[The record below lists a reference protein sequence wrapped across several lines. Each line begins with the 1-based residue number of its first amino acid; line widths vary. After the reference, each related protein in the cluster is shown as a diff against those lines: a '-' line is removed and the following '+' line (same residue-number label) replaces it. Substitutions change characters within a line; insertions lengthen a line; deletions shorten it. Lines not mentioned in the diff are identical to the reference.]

1 MNFFL
6 STNIS
11 LRSSQPARRLSGS
24 LLKWFLAIFVVYT
37 ITACGKERIFSAIP
51 KETGEFYSSG
61 NLSSAASDG
70 SRENLMLQADF
81 ETFCTELFK
90 KEMEVSGTLDLHYT
104 LLHPENYGIDAE
116 DASLGTYRLS
126 ELIKNSHE
134 IHDLKEKLSEFDPH
148 MLSDDQQI
156 LYDSLSER
164 IETGLMAEG
173 LELYDQPL
181 APTIGIQ
188 AQLPILLAE
197 YSFHSL
203 QDVEDYL
210 TLLSQLDSYYGDI
223 LYFEE
228 QKAAAGL
235 GPSDASIE
243 RILESCQSYLIDP
256 VNNFLTETFDT
267 RLNSL
272 STDISLSEQQKNN
285 FRSRH
290 LEVIKNSFLPAYRH
304 LIDGLSG
311 LKGRGINEGGLC
323 GFRNGRRYYEYLL
336 RSGPGLS
343 YNIEE
348 LKAALSDR
356 MQKDLETISSLSKK
370 TGPDLSF
377 RLTDPPAILSDLQTQ
392 MSGDFPVLSEASKK
406 YEIRYVPA
414 QLESTLSPAFYLTAP
429 LDDPTKNV
437 IYINNG
443 STSAKDELYPTLAHE
458 GFPGHLYQTVYF
470 REHTRNPLA
479 ALLTCSGANEGW
491 ATYVEQLSYFYDNG
505 LSEENSAYQAA
516 MRSFSLCFHSLLDI
530 GINYDGW
537 SKDRAAAFVR
547 TCFDADDALVEE
559 LWQTMIDNP
568 TNYLEYAGGYVEIM
582 EMREEAEKKLGNRF
596 SAKEFHK
603 FLLDLG
609 PVPFSVTRKYFTL
622 WLQQF

>member
-81 ETFCTELFK
+81 ETFCTDLFK

-210 TLLSQLDSYYGDI
+210 ALLSQLDSYYGDI

-256 VNNFLTETFDT
+256 VNNFLTETFET

-290 LEVIKNSFLPAYRH
+290 LEVIKNSFLPAYHH

-323 GFRNGRRYYEYLL
+323 GSRNGRRYYEYLL
-336 RSGPGLS
+336 RSGAGLS

>member
-81 ETFCTELFK
+81 ETFCTDLFK

-126 ELIKNSHE
+126 ELIKSNHE

-290 LEVIKNSFLPAYRH
+290 LEVIKNSFLPAYHH

-323 GFRNGRRYYEYLL
+323 GSRNGRRYYEYLL

-609 PVPFSVTRKYFTL
+609 PVPFSVTRKYFKL
-622 WLQQF
+622 WLQQV

>member
-24 LLKWFLAIFVVYT
+24 LLKWFLAVFVVYT

-81 ETFCTELFK
+81 ETFCTDLFK

-116 DASLGTYRLS
+116 DATLGTYRLS
-126 ELIKNSHE
+126 ERIKSNHE

-256 VNNFLTETFDT
+256 VNNFLTETFET

-609 PVPFSVTRKYFTL
+609 PVPFSVTRKYFKL
-622 WLQQF
+622 WLQQV

>member
-1 MNFFL
+1 MDLCDSDLPAVLREVSAYEFFL
-6 STNIS
+6 VNQYFSAVIAACA
-11 LRSSQPARRLSGS
+11 QAFWI

-81 ETFCTELFK
+81 ETFCTDLFK

-126 ELIKNSHE
+126 ELIKSNHE

-516 MRSFSLCFHSLLDI
+516 MRSFSL
-530 GINYDGW
+530 
-537 SKDRAAAFVR
+537 AF
-547 TCFDADDALVEE
+547 THF
-559 LWQTMIDNP
+559 
-568 TNYLEYAGGYVEIM
+568 
-582 EMREEAEKKLGNRF
+582 
-596 SAKEFHK
+596 
-603 FLLDLG
+603 
-609 PVPFSVTRKYFTL
+609 
-622 WLQQF
+622 

>member
-1 MNFFL
+1 MAFKTFRLAVVVLFL
-6 STNIS
+6 T
-11 LRSSQPARRLSGS
+11 
-24 LLKWFLAIFVVYT
+24 IF
-37 ITACGKERIFSAIP
+37 ITACQNERISRSLSP
-51 KETGEFYSSG
+51 ETGEFYSSDA
-61 NLSSAASDG
+61 LSSTQSG
-70 SRENLMLQADF
+70 HSGEEPKLQADF
-81 ETFCTELFK
+81 ESFCTELFR
-90 KEMEVSGTLDLHYT
+90 KEMESSDTLDLHYT

-116 DASLGTYRLS
+116 DAALGTYRLS

-134 IHDLKEKLSEFDPH
+134 IHDLKEKLSAFDPH
-148 MLSDDQQI
+148 VLSNDQQI
-156 LYDSLSER
+156 LYDALFER

-210 TLLSQLDSYYGDI
+210 ALLSQLDSYYGDI
-223 LYFEE
+223 LFFEE

-256 VNNFLTETFDT
+256 VNNFLTETFET

-272 STDISLSEQQKNN
+272 STDIFLSEQQKND

-370 TGPDLSF
+370 TGSDLSF
-377 RLTDPPAILSDLQTQ
+377 RLTDPPAILADLQTQ

-406 YEIRYVPA
+406 YELRYVPV

-429 LDDPTKNV
+429 LDDPTQNV

-443 STSAKDELYPTLAHE
+443 STGADDELYPTLAHE

-505 LSEENSAYQAA
+505 LSEESSAYQAA

-547 TCFDADDALVEE
+547 TCFDADDTLVEE

-582 EMREEAEKKLGNRF
+582 EMREEAENALGDHF
-596 SAKEFHK
+596 SVKDFHK

-609 PVPFSVTRKYFTL
+609 PVPFSVTRKYFKI
-622 WLQQF
+622 WLRQS

>member
-1 MNFFL
+1 M
-6 STNIS
+6 
-11 LRSSQPARRLSGS
+11 
-24 LLKWFLAIFVVYT
+24 
-37 ITACGKERIFSAIP
+37 
-51 KETGEFYSSG
+51 
-61 NLSSAASDG
+61 
-70 SRENLMLQADF
+70 
-81 ETFCTELFK
+81 
-90 KEMEVSGTLDLHYT
+90 
-104 LLHPENYGIDAE
+104 
-116 DASLGTYRLS
+116 
-126 ELIKNSHE
+126 
-134 IHDLKEKLSEFDPH
+134 
-148 MLSDDQQI
+148 
-156 LYDSLSER
+156 
-164 IETGLMAEG
+164 
-173 LELYDQPL
+173 
-181 APTIGIQ
+181 
-188 AQLPILLAE
+188 
-197 YSFHSL
+197 
-203 QDVEDYL
+203 EDYL

-290 LEVIKNSFLPAYRH
+290 LEVIKNSFLPAYHH

-323 GFRNGRRYYEYLL
+323 GSRNGRRYYEYLL

-516 MRSFSLCFHSLLDI
+516 MRSFSL
-530 GINYDGW
+530 
-537 SKDRAAAFVR
+537 
-547 TCFDADDALVEE
+547 
-559 LWQTMIDNP
+559 
-568 TNYLEYAGGYVEIM
+568 
-582 EMREEAEKKLGNRF
+582 
-596 SAKEFHK
+596 
-603 FLLDLG
+603 
-609 PVPFSVTRKYFTL
+609 
-622 WLQQF
+622 

>member
-81 ETFCTELFK
+81 ETFCTDLFK

-443 STSAKDELYPTLAHE
+443 STSAKDELYPMLAHE

>member
-1 MNFFL
+1 MHFCRFSNIFL
-6 STNIS
+6 QAVLQMRRYAERLFPWS
-11 LRSSQPARRLSGS
+11 LVV
-24 LLKWFLAIFVVYT
+24 FLVFT
-37 ITACGKERIFSAIP
+37 LTACGNERISSDFL
-51 KETGEFYSSG
+51 KETGEFYSSDA
-61 NLSSAASDG
+61 LSSTQSG
-70 SRENLMLQADF
+70 HSKEVLKLQADF
-81 ETFCTELFK
+81 DAFCTELFR
-90 KEMEVSGTLDLHYT
+90 KEMASSGTLDLHYT

-116 DASLGTYRLS
+116 DAALGTYRLS

-148 MLSDDQQI
+148 ILSDDQQI
-156 LYDSLSER
+156 LYDALFER

-210 TLLSQLDSYYGDI
+210 ALLSQLDSYYGDI

-256 VNNFLTETFDT
+256 VNNFLTETFEA

-272 STDISLSEQQKNN
+272 STGISLSEQQKND

-343 YNIEE
+343 YNIKE
-348 LKAALSDR
+348 LKAALSAR

-377 RLTDPPAILSDLQTQ
+377 RLTDPPAILDDLQTQ
-392 MSGDFPVLSEASKK
+392 MSGDFPVLSGASKK
-406 YEIRYVPA
+406 YELRYVPA

-429 LDDPTKNV
+429 LDDPTQNV

-443 STSAKDELYPTLAHE
+443 STGADDELYPTLAHE

-505 LSEENSAYQAA
+505 LSEESSAYQAA

-537 SKDRAAAFVR
+537 SKDQAAAFIR

-582 EMREEAEKKLGNRF
+582 EMREEAENALGDHF
-596 SAKEFHK
+596 SVKDFHK

-609 PVPFSVTRKYFTL
+609 PVPFSVTRKYFKI
-622 WLQQF
+622 WLRQS

>member
-81 ETFCTELFK
+81 ETFCTDLFK

-126 ELIKNSHE
+126 ELIKSNHE

-290 LEVIKNSFLPAYRH
+290 LEVIKNSFLPAYHH

-323 GFRNGRRYYEYLL
+323 GSRNGRRYYEYLL

-582 EMREEAEKKLGNRF
+582 EMREEAAKKLGNRF

-609 PVPFSVTRKYFTL
+609 PVPFSVTRKYFKL
-622 WLQQF
+622 WLQQV

>member
-1 MNFFL
+1 
-6 STNIS
+6 
-11 LRSSQPARRLSGS
+11 
-24 LLKWFLAIFVVYT
+24 
-37 ITACGKERIFSAIP
+37 
-51 KETGEFYSSG
+51 
-61 NLSSAASDG
+61 
-70 SRENLMLQADF
+70 MLQADF
-81 ETFCTELFK
+81 ETFCTDLFK

-116 DASLGTYRLS
+116 DATLGTYRLS
-126 ELIKNSHE
+126 ELIKSNHE

-156 LYDSLSER
+156 LCDSLSER

-582 EMREEAEKKLGNRF
+582 EMREEAAKKLGNRF

-609 PVPFSVTRKYFTL
+609 PVPFSVTRKYFKL
-622 WLQQF
+622 WLQQV

>member
-24 LLKWFLAIFVVYT
+24 LLKWFLAVFVVYT

-81 ETFCTELFK
+81 ETFCTDLFK

-116 DASLGTYRLS
+116 DATLGTYRLS
-126 ELIKNSHE
+126 ELIKSNHE

-256 VNNFLTETFDT
+256 MNNFLTETFDT

-370 TGPDLSF
+370 TGLDLSF

-609 PVPFSVTRKYFTL
+609 PVPFSVTRKYFKL
-622 WLQQF
+622 WLQQV

>member
-81 ETFCTELFK
+81 ETFCTDLFK

-126 ELIKNSHE
+126 ELIKSNHE

-256 VNNFLTETFDT
+256 VNNFLTETFET

-311 LKGRGINEGGLC
+311 LKGRGINEGGIC

-609 PVPFSVTRKYFTL
+609 PVPFSVTRKYFKL
-622 WLQQF
+622 WLQQV

>member
-24 LLKWFLAIFVVYT
+24 LLKWFLAVFVVYT

-81 ETFCTELFK
+81 ETFCTDLFK

-116 DASLGTYRLS
+116 DATLGTYRLS
-126 ELIKNSHE
+126 ELIKSNHE

-568 TNYLEYAGGYVEIM
+568 TNYLEYADGYVEIM

>member
-81 ETFCTELFK
+81 ETFCTDLFK

-126 ELIKNSHE
+126 ELIKSNHE

-582 EMREEAEKKLGNRF
+582 EMREEAAKKLGNRF

-609 PVPFSVTRKYFTL
+609 PVPFSVTRKYFKL
-622 WLQQF
+622 WLQQV

>member
-24 LLKWFLAIFVVYT
+24 LLKWFLAVFVVYT

-81 ETFCTELFK
+81 ETFCTDLFK

-126 ELIKNSHE
+126 ELIKSSHE

-164 IETGLMAEG
+164 IETSLMAEG

-181 APTIGIQ
+181 APTIGIK

-256 VNNFLTETFDT
+256 VNNFITETFDT

-370 TGPDLSF
+370 TGLDLSF

-609 PVPFSVTRKYFTL
+609 PVPFSVTRKYFKL
-622 WLQQF
+622 WLQQV

>member
-24 LLKWFLAIFVVYT
+24 LLKWFLAVFVVYT

-81 ETFCTELFK
+81 ETFCTDLFK

-126 ELIKNSHE
+126 ELIKSSHE

-164 IETGLMAEG
+164 IETSLMAEG

-370 TGPDLSF
+370 TGLDLSF

>member
-81 ETFCTELFK
+81 ETFCTDLFK

-126 ELIKNSHE
+126 ELIKSNHE

-210 TLLSQLDSYYGDI
+210 ALLSQLDSYYGDI

-256 VNNFLTETFDT
+256 VNNFLTETFET

-311 LKGRGINEGGLC
+311 LKGRGINEGGIC

>member
-1 MNFFL
+1 MRIPHISFKQKHLFFL
-6 STNIS
+6 CAGVTAVLLCFC
-11 LRSSQPARRLSGS
+11 LRSPDFDSFTMEIFRQELSGN
-24 LLKWFLAIFVVYT
+24 T
-37 ITACGKERIFSAIP
+37 
-51 KETGEFYSSG
+51 
-61 NLSSAASDG
+61 LS
-70 SRENLMLQADF
+70 
-81 ETFCTELFK
+81 
-90 KEMEVSGTLDLHYT
+90 LHYT
-104 LLHPENYGIDAE
+104 LADPASFDIAQEKI
-116 DASLGTYRLS
+116 SLGTLPATPDSESLAALQNLQIRLKAFS
-126 ELIKNSHE
+126 ENGLTPDE
-134 IHDLKEKLSEFDPH
+134 QRTADLLSWW
-148 MLSDDQQI
+148 LTGQAA
-156 LYDSLSER
+156 LYDYYYLQE
-164 IETGLMAEG
+164 
-173 LELYDQPL
+173 PL
-181 APTIGIQ
+181 GPTLGIQ

-210 TLLSQLDSYYGDI
+210 TLLSHLDSYYGDI

-256 VNNFLTETFDT
+256 VNNFLTETFET

-304 LIDGLSG
+304 LINGLSG

-323 GFRNGRRYYEYLL
+323 GFRDGRQYYEYLL

-377 RLTDPPAILSDLQTQ
+377 RLTDPPAILADLQAQ
-392 MSGDFPVLSEASKK
+392 MSGDFPALSEASKK
-406 YEIRYVPA
+406 YELRYVPA

-429 LDDPTKNV
+429 LDDPTRNV

-443 STSAKDELYPTLAHE
+443 STSADDELYPTLAHE

-559 LWQTMIDNP
+559 LWQTLIDNP

-609 PVPFSVTRKYFTL
+609 PVPFSVTRKYFKL
-622 WLQQF
+622 WLRQV

>member
-1 MNFFL
+1 M
-6 STNIS
+6 
-11 LRSSQPARRLSGS
+11 
-24 LLKWFLAIFVVYT
+24 
-37 ITACGKERIFSAIP
+37 
-51 KETGEFYSSG
+51 
-61 NLSSAASDG
+61 
-70 SRENLMLQADF
+70 
-81 ETFCTELFK
+81 
-90 KEMEVSGTLDLHYT
+90 
-104 LLHPENYGIDAE
+104 
-116 DASLGTYRLS
+116 
-126 ELIKNSHE
+126 
-134 IHDLKEKLSEFDPH
+134 
-148 MLSDDQQI
+148 
-156 LYDSLSER
+156 
-164 IETGLMAEG
+164 
-173 LELYDQPL
+173 
-181 APTIGIQ
+181 
-188 AQLPILLAE
+188 
-197 YSFHSL
+197 
-203 QDVEDYL
+203 EDYL
-210 TLLSQLDSYYGDI
+210 ALLSQLDSYYGDI
-223 LYFEE
+223 LFFEE

-256 VNNFLTETFDT
+256 VNNFLTETFET

-377 RLTDPPAILSDLQTQ
+377 RLTDPPAILADLQTQ

-505 LSEENSAYQAA
+505 LSAKTSAYQAA

-547 TCFDADDALVEE
+547 TCFDADDTLVEE

-622 WLQQF
+622 WLRQK

>member
-81 ETFCTELFK
+81 ETFCTDLFK

-126 ELIKNSHE
+126 ELIKSNHE

-256 VNNFLTETFDT
+256 MNNFLTETFDT

-609 PVPFSVTRKYFTL
+609 PVPFSVTRKYFKL
-622 WLQQF
+622 WLQQV

>member
-24 LLKWFLAIFVVYT
+24 LLKWFLAVFVVYT

-81 ETFCTELFK
+81 ETFCTDLFK

-116 DASLGTYRLS
+116 DATLGTYRLS
-126 ELIKNSHE
+126 ELIKSNHE

-210 TLLSQLDSYYGDI
+210 ALLSQLDSYYGDI

-256 VNNFLTETFDT
+256 VNNFLTETFET

-596 SAKEFHK
+596 SAKEFHN

-609 PVPFSVTRKYFTL
+609 PVPFSVTRKYFKL
-622 WLQQF
+622 WLQQV

>member
-24 LLKWFLAIFVVYT
+24 LLKWFLAVFVVYT

-81 ETFCTELFK
+81 ETFCTDLFK

-116 DASLGTYRLS
+116 DATLGTYRLS
-126 ELIKNSHE
+126 ELIKSNHE

-256 VNNFLTETFDT
+256 VNNFLTETFET

-609 PVPFSVTRKYFTL
+609 PVPFSVTRKYFKL
-622 WLQQF
+622 WLQQV

>member
-81 ETFCTELFK
+81 ETFCTDLFK

-116 DASLGTYRLS
+116 DATLGTYRLS
-126 ELIKNSHE
+126 ELIKSNHE

-210 TLLSQLDSYYGDI
+210 ALLSQLDSYYGDI

-256 VNNFLTETFDT
+256 VNNFLTETFET

-311 LKGRGINEGGLC
+311 LKGRGINEGGIC

-609 PVPFSVTRKYFTL
+609 PVPFSVTRKYFKL
-622 WLQQF
+622 WLQQV

>member
-24 LLKWFLAIFVVYT
+24 LLKWFLAVFVVYT

-81 ETFCTELFK
+81 ETFCTDLFK

-116 DASLGTYRLS
+116 DATLGTYRLS
-126 ELIKNSHE
+126 ELIKSNHE

-256 VNNFLTETFDT
+256 VNNFLTETFET

-603 FLLDLG
+603 FLLNLG
-609 PVPFSVTRKYFTL
+609 PVPFSVTRKYFKL
-622 WLQQF
+622 WLQQV

>member
-1 MNFFL
+1 
-6 STNIS
+6 
-11 LRSSQPARRLSGS
+11 
-24 LLKWFLAIFVVYT
+24 
-37 ITACGKERIFSAIP
+37 
-51 KETGEFYSSG
+51 
-61 NLSSAASDG
+61 
-70 SRENLMLQADF
+70 
-81 ETFCTELFK
+81 
-90 KEMEVSGTLDLHYT
+90 
-104 LLHPENYGIDAE
+104 
-116 DASLGTYRLS
+116 
-126 ELIKNSHE
+126 
-134 IHDLKEKLSEFDPH
+134 
-148 MLSDDQQI
+148 
-156 LYDSLSER
+156 
-164 IETGLMAEG
+164 
-173 LELYDQPL
+173 
-181 APTIGIQ
+181 
-188 AQLPILLAE
+188 
-197 YSFHSL
+197 
-203 QDVEDYL
+203 
-210 TLLSQLDSYYGDI
+210 
-223 LYFEE
+223 
-228 QKAAAGL
+228 
-235 GPSDASIE
+235 
-243 RILESCQSYLIDP
+243 
-256 VNNFLTETFDT
+256 
-267 RLNSL
+267 
-272 STDISLSEQQKNN
+272 
-285 FRSRH
+285 
-290 LEVIKNSFLPAYRH
+290 
-304 LIDGLSG
+304 
-311 LKGRGINEGGLC
+311 
-323 GFRNGRRYYEYLL
+323 
-336 RSGPGLS
+336 
-343 YNIEE
+343 
-348 LKAALSDR
+348 

-377 RLTDPPAILSDLQTQ
+377 RLTDPPAILADLQTQ

-505 LSEENSAYQAA
+505 LSAETSAYQAA

-559 LWQTMIDNP
+559 LWQTLIDNP
-568 TNYLEYAGGYVEIM
+568 ANYLEYAGGYVEIL

-622 WLQQF
+622 WLQQK

>member
-1 MNFFL
+1 MTGSPGPFPRRPGNF
-6 STNIS
+6 I
-11 LRSSQPARRLSGS
+11 
-24 LLKWFLAIFVVYT
+24 LLML
-37 ITACGKERIFSAIP
+37 
-51 KETGEFYSSG
+51 
-61 NLSSAASDG
+61 LSSTRSG
-70 SRENLMLQADF
+70 HSEEERKLQADF
-81 ETFCTELFK
+81 DAFCTELFR
-90 KEMEVSGTLDLHYT
+90 KEMESSSTLDLHYT

-116 DASLGTYRLS
+116 DAALGTYRLS
-126 ELIKNSHE
+126 ELIKNSRE

-148 MLSDDQQI
+148 MLPDDQQI

-210 TLLSQLDSYYGDI
+210 TLLSHLDSYYGDI

-256 VNNFLTETFDT
+256 VNNFLTETFET

-304 LIDGLSG
+304 LINGLSG

-323 GFRNGRRYYEYLL
+323 GFRDGRQYYEYLL

-377 RLTDPPAILSDLQTQ
+377 RLTDPPAILADLQAQ
-392 MSGDFPVLSEASKK
+392 MSGDFPALSEASKK
-406 YEIRYVPA
+406 YELRYVPA

-429 LDDPTKNV
+429 LDDPTRNV

-443 STSAKDELYPTLAHE
+443 STSADDELYPTLAHE
-458 GFPGHLYQTVYF
+458 GFPGHLYQTVLLPGTYEKSSGGPAHLF
-470 REHTRNPLA
+470 R
-479 ALLTCSGANEGW
+479 G
-491 ATYVEQLSYFYDNG
+491 
-505 LSEENSAYQAA
+505 
-516 MRSFSLCFHSLLDI
+516 
-530 GINYDGW
+530 
-537 SKDRAAAFVR
+537 K
-547 TCFDADDALVEE
+547 
-559 LWQTMIDNP
+559 
-568 TNYLEYAGGYVEIM
+568 
-582 EMREEAEKKLGNRF
+582 
-596 SAKEFHK
+596 
-603 FLLDLG
+603 
-609 PVPFSVTRKYFTL
+609 
-622 WLQQF
+622 